1 VGSGFGG
8 SGADGGEGEGGGV
21 WELKEEMCKSVEE
34 RMSSVNE
41 RADALVRDLKN
52 MPSQLAGPQISQS

>member
-1 VGSGFGG
+1 
-8 SGADGGEGEGGGV
+8 V